1 MKRFI
6 FIATIAAVIAMSSA
20 AFAVDV
26 PRTPTTTQLAK
37 DTVLFT
43 WTGLDGDDTGIPVET
58 AACRDLSV
66 HVYSGTYGG
75 STITLEGSNDP
86 LAAPTTSTYNTTA
99 EWAGLAEPGGT
110 AISKTGDAFEQV
122 QDHPRFFRP
131 KTASGTGADI
141 AVGLL
146 CKK

>member
-1 MKRFI
+1 MKNFI
-6 FIATIAAVIAMSSA
+6 RLSLVLAVLALSSPA
-20 AFAVDV
+20 YAVDV
-26 PRTPTTTQLAK
+26 PRTPTAVPMGK
-37 DTVLFT
+37 DTVVFT

-58 AACRDLSV
+58 SQCRDLSV
-66 HVYSGTYGG
+66 HIYSGTYGG

-110 AISKTGDAFEQV
+110 AISKVADAFEQV

-141 AVGLL
+141 AVGLV
-146 CKK
+146 CRK

>member
-1 MKRFI
+1 MKKYI
-6 FIATIAAVIAMSSA
+6 FAAIVAVLVNVLFFAAI
-20 AFAVDV
+20 AFAGDT
-26 PRTPTTTQLAK
+26 PRTPTTTHLAK

-58 AACRDLSV
+58 SACRDLSV

-86 LAAPTTSTYNTTA
+86 LANGTGYASA
-99 EWAGLAEPGGT
+99 EWTGLAEPGGT
-110 AISKTGDAFEQV
+110 AISKTADAFEQV
-122 QDHPRFFRP
+122 QDHPRNFRP
-131 KTASGTGADI
+131 KTASGTGADV

-146 CKK
+146 CRK